1 MMKNGL
7 KFIISL
13 IKTVLWVAIIVLLA
27 IILVQRISNNKKSI
41 AGIRIFTV
49 ISPSMV
55 PKYNLG
61 DSILVKSVAPEEL
74 KVGDDITYLGKEESF
89 KDKIVTHRIIS
100 IEKDENGKYSIQT
113 KGLANEKADPLID
126 ESQVY
131 GRVIYKI
138 KSITKLNSVMG
149 NLYGMYFV
157 IVVPM
162 AIIVLWDFIA
172 GRKEKKSFK
181 NEKETDEENTETS
194 ENIRESKNRIRNR
207 RRHRRENRRN
217 RKNTDEE

>member
-1 MMKNGL
+1 MMKNIL

-61 DSILVKSVAPEEL
+61 DSILVKYVAPEEL
-74 KVGDDITYLGKEESF
+74 KVGDDITYLGEKESF

-113 KGLANEKADPLID
+113 KGIANEKADPLID

-131 GRVIYKI
+131 GKLYI
-138 KSITKLNSVMG
+138 K
-149 NLYGMYFV
+149 
-157 IVVPM
+157 
-162 AIIVLWDFIA
+162 
-172 GRKEKKSFK
+172 
-181 NEKETDEENTETS
+181 
-194 ENIRESKNRIRNR
+194 
-207 RRHRRENRRN
+207 
-217 RKNTDEE
+217 